1 MTLTRLCLDNPVAVK
16 VGVILALI
24 FGVLSML
31 RLPIQ
36 LVPEVEEPGI
46 TITTTWRAAAPNEV
60 EAEIIEPQEDV
71 LRGLP
76 GMTDLTAT
84 ASQGRGEINI
94 TFAVGVDMRRALI
107 EVLNRINQVS
117 EYPVDADEPVISTV
131 GADARAIAWFIIKT
145 GPGNEQDIA
154 AYQDFI
160 REVVQTRF
168 ERVPGVAKSEIYG
181 GREREIRITYDPYRV
196 ASLGIQLP
204 EVITLAGTSKDVSAG
219 FADVGKREY
228 SLRYTGKYKIDE
240 LEGLIITWRDGF
252 PIYLR
257 DVARVEER
265 LVDKSSFVIT
275 RGSPS
280 IAVNAQR
287 EIGINVLEV
296 MQGLKQAVAELEAG
310 PLPRAGLSIEQVY
323 DETVYIDNSIE
334 MLRNNLGLGILLAV
348 CVLWVFLLRLRI
360 TLIVA
365 LSIPICLITGF
376 LFMDLAGRTLNVISL
391 AGLALAVGMVLDAS
405 IIVLENIVRL
415 RQSGADIDKA
425 AEQGVTDVWGALL
438 ASTATTVAIFL
449 PVIFL
454 REESGQLFSDLA
466 IAITAAIILSFIVA
480 VTVVPTA
487 ARLTLAAKPER
498 DPFAGLW
505 RMVSKTIMFLTD
517 GAFRRLI
524 LIVLLISL
532 PLYLA
537 WSLLPKADYLPEG
550 NRNLVFAFILPPP
563 GANIS
568 QIEAEMG
575 NVIADKMRPYL
586 DGDAEPGVLHYF
598 FVAFS
603 RGVFMGA
610 QASKPEEA
618 DKLVPLINSVVQGF
632 PDVLAFAKRAS
643 LFGGFDSGRTIS
655 MDLQGRDLN
664 AVMNAALRAFITIP
678 DAIPGARVQPK
689 PGLELAQPELQF
701 NPDERRLA
709 EAGWN
714 RNTLSGIIRTLGDGL
729 FVGDYFDGE
738 QTLDIILRSEHWQT
752 PEELGGIPVA
762 TPDAGILPLGELVSI
777 ERSAGPETIRRLN
790 RRRTVTLEITPPEDM
805 PLEDALGILKN
816 EVEPAVHGLLPE
828 DGDISYGGTA
838 DKLETALKSL
848 TGSFWL
854 AIVILYL
861 LMSAMLRSFFDSLL
875 VLLAIPLAT
884 VGGVI
889 ALVVLNQFIFQ
900 SRDLLTMIGFIILL
914 GLVVNNA
921 ILLVHQ
927 ARQGER
933 QGLGRREAVQQA
945 IEYRLRPI
953 FMSTLTSIFGMLP
966 LLLVPGA
973 GTELYRGLAGVI
985 VGGMAISTVFT
996 LVLLPS
1002 LLRMG
1007 EGADRFAVQ
1016 VAET

>member
-1 MTLTRLCLDNPVAVK
+1 MTLTRICLGNPVAVK
-16 VGVILALI
+16 VAVILALI
-24 FGVLSML
+24 FGALSL
-31 RLPIQ
+31 FRLPIQ
-36 LVPEVEEPGI
+36 LIPEVEEPEI
-46 TITTTWRAAAPNEV
+46 TIRTTWRAAAPNEV

-76 GMTDLTAT
+76 GMTELTAT
-84 ASQGRGEINI
+84 ASEGRGEINI
-94 TFAVGVDMRRALI
+94 SFAVGIDMRRALI

-117 EYPVDADEPVISTV
+117 EYPVDADEPVINTV

-145 GPGNEQDIA
+145 DAENNRDIA
-154 AYQDFI
+154 SYQDFI

-168 ERVPGVAKSEIYG
+168 ERVPGVARSEIYG
-181 GREREIRITYDPYRV
+181 GREREIRITYDPYRL

-204 EVITLAGTSKDVSAG
+204 EVIALAGTSKDVSAG
-219 FADVGKREY
+219 FADVGKREF
-228 SLRYTGKYKIDE
+228 SLRYTGKYNIEE
-240 LEGLIITWRDGF
+240 LDGLVLAWRDGF

-257 DVARVEER
+257 DVARVEET

-275 RGSPS
+275 KGTAS
-280 IAVNAQR
+280 IAINAQR
-287 EIGINVLEV
+287 EIGVNVLEV
-296 MQGLKQAVAELEAG
+296 MQGLKQAVAELESG
-310 PLPRAGLSIEQVY
+310 PLPRAGLTIEQVY

-348 CVLWVFLLRLRI
+348 CVLWVFLLRLRV

-365 LSIPICLITGF
+365 LSIPVCMITSF
-376 LFMDLAGRTLNVISL
+376 AFMDLTGRTLNVISL

-405 IIVLENIVRL
+405 IIVLENIMRL
-415 RQSGADIDKA
+415 RQKGATIDVA
-425 AEQGVTDVWGALL
+425 AEQGVTQVWGALL

-454 REESGQLFSDLA
+454 KEESGQLFSDLA
-466 IAITAAIILSFIVA
+466 ITITAAIILSFIVA
-480 VTVVPTA
+480 ITVVPTA
-487 ARLTLAAKPER
+487 AKLTLSNKEITDPYER
-498 DPFAGLW
+498 LW
-505 RMVSKTIMFLTD
+505 QKITRMLMFLTN
-517 GAFRRLI
+517 GLMRRLFWI
-524 LIVLLISL
+524 ALLITL

-537 WSLLPKADYLPEG
+537 WVLLPKPDYLPEG
-550 NRNLVFAFILPPP
+550 KRNLVFAFILPPP
-563 GANIS
+563 GSNIG
-568 QIEAEMG
+568 QIETEMG
-575 NVIADKMRPYL
+575 RVIAEKMQPYI
-586 DGDAEPGVLHYF
+586 DGEKEPEILHYF

-610 QASKPEEA
+610 RATHPEQA
-618 DKLVPLINSVVQGF
+618 DQLVPLINSIIQGF

-643 LFGGFDSGRTIS
+643 LFGGFGAGRTID
-655 MDLQGRDLN
+655 MDIQGRDMT
-664 AVMNAALRAFITIP
+664 AVMNAALNAFVVIP
-678 DAIPGARVQPK
+678 QVIPGAKIQPK

-701 NPDERRLA
+701 KPDDRRVA
-709 EAGWN
+709 EAGWD
-714 RNTLSGIIRTLGDGL
+714 RNTLAGIIRTLGDGL

-738 QTLDIILRSEHWQT
+738 QTLDIIVRSKPWKT
-752 PEELGGIPVA
+752 PEELEGIPLV
-762 TPDAGILPLGELVSI
+762 TPQAGILPLGELVSI

-790 RRRTVTLEITPPEDM
+790 RRRTVTLEITPPGDM
-805 PLEDALGILKN
+805 SLGDALVSLKT
-816 EVEPAVHGLLPE
+816 EVEPDIRKLLPE
-828 DGDISYGGTA
+828 DGDIRYGGTA
-838 DKLETALKSL
+838 DKLKAALKSL

-861 LMSAMLRSFFDSLL
+861 LMSAMFKSFRDSLM

-889 ALVVLNQFIFQ
+889 ALVVLNQFIYQ

-933 QGLGRREAVQQA
+933 DGLGRKEAVQQA
-945 IEYRLRPI
+945 IQFRLRPI

-985 VGGMAISTVFT
+985 VGGMAISTLFT
-996 LVLLPS
+996 LLLLPS

-1016 VAET
+1016 AQET